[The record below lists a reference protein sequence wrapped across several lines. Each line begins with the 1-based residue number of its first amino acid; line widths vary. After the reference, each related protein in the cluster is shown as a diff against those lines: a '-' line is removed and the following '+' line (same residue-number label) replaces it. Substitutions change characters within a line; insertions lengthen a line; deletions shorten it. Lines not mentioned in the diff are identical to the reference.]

1 MPGLNE
7 TSEREREY
15 ELCSGPLKEL
25 IPAAF
30 IATYLWISH
39 LPLPIPPS
47 SPTSTSCFPAA
58 NPTFPFGCFLLFF
71 FLYIYLY
78 ILYPVSQSVSNY
90 WSLRQM
96 FGESFSCAKFFRRLA
111 LPPPVHLK
119 HLLRLIFPFQN
130 VFNCRT
136 FAPTGQSND
145 VGHNMCEHL
154 FRGHLP

>member
-1 MPGLNE
+1 MKPQ
-7 TSEREREY
+7 REREKGNMSCA
-15 ELCSGPLKEL
+15 LD
-25 IPAAF
+25 
-30 IATYLWISH
+30 LWKSSSP
-39 LPLPIPPS
+39 LPLSLLIYESVPPNPPC
-47 SPTSTSCFPAA
+47 SPSAISCFPGA
-58 NPTFPFGCFLLFF
+58 NPAFPFGYLLFVF
-71 FLYIYLY
+71 FLYSYLY
-78 ILYPVSQSVSNY
+78 ILHPVSQSVSNY

-96 FGESFSCAKFFRRLA
+96 FGESFSGAKFFRQFA

-130 VFNCRT
+130 VFNCWT

>member
-7 TSEREREY
+7 TSERERMWAVLRTFERAHPHCLY
-15 ELCSGPLKEL
+15 R
-25 IPAAF
+25 
-30 IATYLWISH
+30 YLFMN
-39 LPLPIPPS
+39 LPLLTPPS
-47 SPTSTSCFPAA
+47 SPSPVSCFPAA
-58 NPTFPFGCFLLFF
+58 KPAFPFGCFLFIFF
-71 FLYIYLY
+71 FHIYLY
-78 ILYPVSQSVSNY
+78 NLHPVSQSVSNY

-96 FGESFSCAKFFRRLA
+96 FGESFSCTKFFRQFA

>member
-7 TSEREREY
+7 TSEREIEC

-30 IATYLWISH
+30 IATYLWISPSRPPLPHQAPSLVFLSKSH
-39 LPLPIPPS
+39 LPFWI
-47 SPTSTSCFPAA
+47 
-58 NPTFPFGCFLLFF
+58 FF
-71 FLYIYLY
+71 FPLYIHLY
-78 ILYPVSQSVSNY
+78 ILHPVSQSVSNY

-96 FGESFSCAKFFRRLA
+96 FGESFSCAKFFRQFA

>member
-1 MPGLNE
+1 MNFSLP
-7 TSEREREY
+7 T
-15 ELCSGPLKEL
+15 
-25 IPAAF
+25 
-30 IATYLWISH
+30 
-39 LPLPIPPS
+39 PLPHQDLSLVFPQQIPPS
-47 SPTSTSCFPAA
+47 
-58 NPTFPFGCFLLFF
+58 LLDVLYLFF
-71 FLYIYLY
+71 FLYICLY
-78 ILYPVSQSVSNY
+78 ILHPVSQSVSNY

-96 FGESFSCAKFFRRLA
+96 FGELFSCTKFFRQFA

-119 HLLRLIFPFQN
+119 HHLRLVFPFQN

>member
-1 MPGLNE
+1 MKP
-7 TSEREREY
+7 ERERERENMSY
-15 ELCSGPLKEL
+15 VLD
-25 IPAAF
+25 
-30 IATYLWISH
+30 LWKSSSL
-39 LPLPIPPS
+39 LPLLLLIYESPFSPSQSPLPHQPPPLVFLQQIPLSPLDVFYFSFS
-47 SPTSTSCFPAA
+47 S
-58 NPTFPFGCFLLFF
+58 TF
-71 FLYIYLY
+71 YLY